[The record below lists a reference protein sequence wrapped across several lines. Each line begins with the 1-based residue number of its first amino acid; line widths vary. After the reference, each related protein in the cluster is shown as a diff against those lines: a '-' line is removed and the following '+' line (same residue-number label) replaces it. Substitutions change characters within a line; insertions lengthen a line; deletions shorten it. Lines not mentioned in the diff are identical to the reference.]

1 MWKPTLNCIWK
12 RLLQL
17 AILWM
22 SHVSSI
28 EIRDAVEKSTE
39 FTFERALEELN
50 FGVLQIL
57 ASMKNNPNE
66 AEEARNGLTPI
77 AIAARDGHI
86 NIIKILAP
94 ITYLPSKF
102 TPICYAARKGH
113 IDILKYLVPLT
124 NNLHIWCLQTIAFD
138 LKYHLHHEVINILES

>member
-1 MWKPTLNCIWK
+1 
-12 RLLQL
+12 
-17 AILWM
+17 M

-77 AIAARDGHI
+77 AIAARDGHL

-94 ITYLPSKF
+94 ITYHPSTF
-102 TPICYAARKGH
+102 APIFRQPVKDTL
-113 IDILKYLVPLT
+113 ISS
-124 NNLHIWCLQTIAFD
+124 NIWFL
-138 LKYHLHHEVINILES
+138 

>member
-1 MWKPTLNCIWK
+1 MRRAN
-12 RLLQL
+12 LL
-17 AILWM
+17 I
-22 SHVSSI
+22 SRNSSTC
-28 EIRDAVEKSTE
+28 ERDE

-66 AEEARNGLTPI
+66 AEEARYGLTPI
-77 AIAARDGHI
+77 AIAARDRHL

-102 TPICYAARKGH
+102 TTIRYAACKGH

-124 NNLHIWCLQTIAFD
+124 STWTKDELPIIAFD
-138 LKYHLHHEVINILES
+138 FKYLLHHEAIKILES